1 MDMRKVIGSN
11 FARLRKDKGLTQE
24 AVAEKSGFSQSYIGW
39 LERGQRN
46 PTAISIWM
54 IIDSNPKAPFFPVFT
69 TKPPGGQPVSL
80 ALTPAGVVG
89 RF

>member
-11 FARLRKDKGLTQE
+11 FARLRKEKGLTQE

-54 IIDSNPKAPFFPVFT
+54 LAQAVDVMPADLV
-69 TKPPGGQPVSL
+69 QPI
-80 ALTPAGVVG
+80 GE
-89 RF
+89 

>member
-11 FARLRKDKGLTQE
+11 FARLRKARGLTQE

-46 PTAISIWM
+46 PTAISIWLLAQA
-54 IIDSNPKAPFFPVFT
+54 IDALPADLV
-69 TKPPGGQPVSL
+69 QP
-80 ALTPAGVVG
+80 TEE
-89 RF
+89 

>member
-1 MDMRKVIGSN
+1 MIGAN
-11 FARLRKDKGLTQE
+11 FARLRKEKGLTQE

-54 IIDSNPKAPFFPVFT
+54 LAQSVDAMPADLV
-69 TKPPGGQPVSL
+69 QPISD
-80 ALTPAGVVG
+80 
-89 RF
+89 

>member
-1 MDMRKVIGSN
+1 MIGAN
-11 FARLRKDKGLTQE
+11 FARLRKEKGLTQE

-54 IIDSNPKAPFFPVFT
+54 LAQSVDAMPADLVHPIID
-69 TKPPGGQPVSL
+69 
-80 ALTPAGVVG
+80 
-89 RF
+89 

>member
-11 FARLRKDKGLTQE
+11 FARLRKERGLTQE

-54 IIDSNPKAPFFPVFT
+54 LAQAVDAMPADLV
-69 TKPPGGQPVSL
+69 QPIKE
-80 ALTPAGVVG
+80 
-89 RF
+89 

>member
-11 FARLRKDKGLTQE
+11 FARLRKSKGLTQE

-54 IIDSNPKAPFFPVFT
+54 LAQSVDAMPAHLV
-69 TKPPGGQPVSL
+69 QPVEE
-80 ALTPAGVVG
+80 
-89 RF
+89 

>member
-11 FARLRKDKGLTQE
+11 FTRLRKSKGLTQE

-54 IIDSNPKAPFFPVFT
+54 LAQAIDAMPADLV
-69 TKPPGGQPVSL
+69 QPIDED
-80 ALTPAGVVG
+80 A
-89 RF
+89 

>member
-11 FARLRKDKGLTQE
+11 FARLRKSKGLTQE
-24 AVAEKSGFSQSYIGW
+24 AVAERSGFSQSYIGW

-54 IIDSNPKAPFFPVFT
+54 LAQAVEAMPADLV
-69 TKPPGGQPVSL
+69 QPIEE
-80 ALTPAGVVG
+80 A
-89 RF
+89 

>member
-11 FARLRKDKGLTQE
+11 FARLRKSKGLTQE

-54 IIDSNPKAPFFPVFT
+54 LAQAVDAMPADLVQPIDEDA
-69 TKPPGGQPVSL
+69 
-80 ALTPAGVVG
+80 
-89 RF
+89 